1 MANMK
6 RTIVI
11 GDIHGCFEAFQ
22 ELLQLVDLKPEDEV
36 VSVGDIVDR
45 GPGSQAL
52 YAFFRDRPNA
62 KVLMGNHER
71 KHARGVLSYSQEIVK
86 VQMGDAYDEFVEW
99 CKALPY
105 YHETPEA
112 IIVHA
117 FFENGKALA
126 EQKEE
131 VLSGT
136 TSGTKY
142 LTKLYGE
149 DSYWQ
154 DHYRGK
160 KAIIYGH
167 HVVGD
172 QPEIKNNTYGI
183 DTGACHA
190 GYLTAIELPSFLIH
204 QVKVKVDHWASEM
217 KKWQLPVLKAKDWS
231 VRKFV
236 RIEEEVMKMRYQKD
250 LAVQQQLDKILD
262 WVAALQ
268 ALQGEIHDIILQKTH
283 TLLAEHGKEGFK
295 AIANQYPY
303 KAFLFTARANQLS
316 IDGLAKVLNTP
327 EKTLQLA
334 AQLEITTSLTRS
346 PQS

>member
-1 MANMK
+1 MGYMK

-11 GDIHGCFEAFQ
+11 GDVHGCFEEFQ
-22 ELLQLVDLKPEDEV
+22 ELLELVQWQPEDEL

-45 GPGSQAL
+45 GPGSQEL
-52 YAFFRDRPNA
+52 YEFFRDTPNA

-86 VQMGDAYDEFVEW
+86 VQMGHAYNEFVAW
-99 CKALPY
+99 CKTLPY

-117 FFENGKALA
+117 FFENGKGL
-126 EQKEE
+126 EDQKEE

-142 LTKLYGE
+142 LAKIYGE

-154 DHYRGK
+154 DHYQGGK
-160 KAIIYGH
+160 PIIYGH

-172 QPEIKNNTYGI
+172 SPKIQNNTYGI

-190 GYLTAIELPSFLIH
+190 GFLTAIELPSFTVH
-204 QVKVKVDHWASEM
+204 QVKVQVDHWTSEM

-231 VRKFV
+231 GRRFV

-250 LAVQQQLDKILD
+250 RAVQQHLDQIINWTEALK
-262 WVAALQ
+262 ALQ
-268 ALQGEIHDIILQKTH
+268 VKIYEDILQKTQ
-283 TLLAEHGKEGFK
+283 TLLDEEGQEGFK
-295 AIANQYPY
+295 VIANQFPY
-303 KAFLFTARANQLS
+303 RSYLFTAKANQLT
-316 IDGLAKVLNTP
+316 IEGLERILNTP
-327 EKTLQLA
+327 AKTLHLA
-334 AQLEITTSLTRS
+334 EQLEINSSLGLS
-346 PQS
+346 PQ

>member
-1 MANMK
+1 MGNMK

-11 GDIHGCFEAFQ
+11 GDVHGCFEEFQ
-22 ELLQLVDLKPEDEV
+22 ELLALVQLQPEDEL

-45 GPGSQAL
+45 GPGSQEL
-52 YAFFRDRPNA
+52 YEFFRDTPNT

-86 VQMGDAYDEFVEW
+86 VQMGAAYDEFKAW
-99 CKALPY
+99 CKHLPY

-117 FFENGKALA
+117 FFENGKALPD
-126 EQKEE
+126 QKEE

-142 LTKLYGE
+142 LSKLYGE
-149 DSYWQ
+149 ESHWQ
-154 DHYRGK
+154 DHYRGEK
-160 KAIIYGH
+160 PIIYGH

-172 QPEIKNNTYGI
+172 QPKIEHNTYGI

-190 GYLTAIELPSFLIH
+190 GYLTAIELPAFRIH
-204 QVKVKVDHWASEM
+204 QVKVDIDHWALEM

-231 VRKFV
+231 GRKFV

-250 LAVQQQLDKILD
+250 AAVQQHLDQIMD
-262 WVAALQ
+262 WVVALKN
-268 ALQGEIHDIILQKTH
+268 LQIEIHKFILQKTQ
-283 TLLAEHGKEGFK
+283 TLLNEYGQDGFK
-295 AIANQYPY
+295 PIANQYSY
-303 KAFLFTARANQLS
+303 KSYLFTARANQLKVE
-316 IDGLAKVLNTP
+316 GLAKILNTP

-334 AQLEITTSLTRS
+334 HQLEIATALTRS